1 MLVRWNLKGSYVM
14 RSGLWAVLL
23 VLAGVAGIASANPGD
38 ERILTARDAASKGD
52 VARLATLAATPSAH
66 VLEPYVQYWLLSAR
80 IARLTDPVD
89 QQAINSF
96 LTANTGSYLAE
107 RLRGE
112 WVRRLGFEKRWPD
125 FNANYGLLQQ
135 ADQAAQCY
143 AIQSGGLGSEAAR
156 GALVEQWLTLL
167 DVPASCEAPMQG
179 LVLDGKV
186 SAEDVWQRF
195 RRLVEN
201 KRFGAARNALSWQGA
216 GPAPAALGTALENPA
231 RFLASARAT
240 SSRTDRE
247 LILAAITRLA
257 RSDVR
262 SAAERWRSIESNA
275 FRAEE
280 KAYAWGQLGWMG
292 GLAQIPEAAA
302 WFKRAQG
309 TNMSADQRAWS
320 VRSNLRNEDWAGV
333 RQTIEALPSEQR
345 DSPEWSYWLG
355 RALQNQGKTEAA
367 QQQFLHYADMPNFYG
382 ILSAEALGNTYGWPK
397 AASPATNEELAR
409 ARRSADF
416 QRAEALY
423 RLELRTEGLR
433 EWNWGLRSADDRY
446 LLAAA
451 EHARQLGLYDR
462 AISTAERTR
471 NEHDFALRYLAP
483 YYDAFSRNA
492 EAQQLD
498 LAWVYGLVRQES
510 RFQSVARSGVGAQG
524 LMQVMPATGQ
534 WLAKKQGWSDYHP
547 GWLTGIDTNI
557 QLGSA
562 YLRYVLDTLS
572 NHRVLASA
580 AYNAG
585 PARARRWRSTRPLE
599 GAIYIETIPFAET
612 RDYVKKVM
620 ANAEL
625 YSPLFDKRPIS
636 LGKRL
641 GTIPASGAE
650 LSRAPE
656 AP

>member
-1 MLVRWNLKGSYVM
+1 M
-14 RSGLWAVLL
+14 WAVLL
-23 VLAGVAGIASANPGD
+23 VLAGIAGVASADPGD
-38 ERILTARDAASKGD
+38 ERILTARDAASRGD

-89 QQAINSF
+89 QQAISSF
-96 LTANTGSYLAE
+96 LSANTGSYLAE

-156 GALVEQWLTLL
+156 SALLAQWQTLL
-167 DVPASCEAPMQG
+167 DVPASCESPLQN

-186 SAEDVWQRF
+186 SPEEIWQRF
-195 RRLVEN
+195 RRLVEG
-201 KRFGAARNALSWQGA
+201 KRFGAARNALAWLGEGQ
-216 GPAPAALGTALENPA
+216 APAALSTALENPA
-231 RFLASARAT
+231 RFLASTRSSA
-240 SSRTDRE
+240 SRTDRE

-257 RSDVR
+257 RTDVPG
-262 SAAERWRSIESNA
+262 ALERWRKIESNT

-280 KAYAWGQLGWMG
+280 KAYVWGQLGWMAA
-292 GLAQIPEAAA
+292 LAQMPEAAS

-309 TNMSADQRAWS
+309 TNMNADQRAWS
-320 VRSNLRNEDWAGV
+320 VRANLRIEDWAGV
-333 RQTIEALPSEQR
+333 RQAIEALPADQR
-345 DSPEWSYWLG
+345 DAPEWSYWLG
-355 RALQNQGKTEAA
+355 RALQNLDQTEAA
-367 QQQFLHYADMPNFYG
+367 KQQFLRYADLPNFYG
-382 ILSAEALGNTYGWPK
+382 ILSTEALGHIYEWPK
-397 AASPATNEELAR
+397 AAAPTTTEELAR
-409 ARRSADF
+409 AARSADF

-423 RLELRTEGLR
+423 RLDMRTEGMR
-433 EWNWGLRSADDRY
+433 EWNWGLRAADDRY

-451 EHARQLGLYDR
+451 ERARQLGLYDR
-462 AISTAERTR
+462 AINTAERTR

-483 YYDAFSRNA
+483 YFDAFSRNA

-524 LMQVMPATGQ
+524 LMQVMPATGK
-534 WLAKKQGWSDYHP
+534 WIAKKQGWGDYHP

-562 YLRYVLDTLS
+562 YLRHVLDTLS
-572 NHRVLASA
+572 NQRVLASA

-585 PARARRWRSTRPLE
+585 PGRARRWRADRPLE
-599 GAIYIETIPFAET
+599 GAIYAETIPFTET
-612 RDYVKKVM
+612 REYVKKVM

-625 YSPLFDKRPIS
+625 YAPLFDRRPIS

-641 GTIPASGAE
+641 GMIPASGADATRSPDE
-650 LSRAPE
+650 P
-656 AP
+656 